1 MVSRGLIA
9 ALRIAATLPVFIFA
23 VLWAASPSYGS
34 AASAW
39 QRAPESGVRLLSAVS
54 GTGDLSTLPL
64 GLEFELAPGWK
75 TYWRSPG
82 DGGFPPK
89 LDWSGSENVAS
100 AEIAWP
106 APERFSI
113 LGIDSFGYRDAVVL
127 PIAVQLAE
135 PGRAAELHL
144 TLDYLTCEEICVPQR
159 AELALTVPPG
169 PAEPSAFAHL
179 IDSYRGRVPGPPG
192 PMLSIDSAR
201 WTDAN
206 GRPALLAVASAA
218 EPFRQPDLF
227 IEGLPSA
234 DWGRPSLEIQNDG
247 RRASIVVPRLDTGDL
262 PGDERSLKLTLVDG
276 ERAVERTLSI
286 GVGQHGAA
294 TVEPLSAAGEEST
307 APAML
312 AVLAIALLGGLIL
325 NLMPCVLP
333 VLSIKV
339 LGLLKHGGADVSA
352 ARRSFLATSAGILAC
367 FLLLAGAAAA
377 IRAGGVAVGWGMQ
390 FQQPA
395 FLIIMTMILVLFA
408 CNLWGL
414 YEFALPSWLDV
425 GGREGGGLSGPFL
438 TGMLATLLATPC
450 SAPFVGTA
458 VAYALSRGT
467 LEIFLIFVA
476 LGVGL
481 ALPYLAIAAWPRLAT
496 MLPRPGNWMIWLRR
510 ILGFALLGTAIWLLS
525 VLQAQTDARVSALV
539 GSIALAVI
547 ALLWLGRNV
556 KASGRAMAAG
566 LLIAA
571 AVASPFLLYQDRSSS
586 GRVMADS
593 RWEAFDPSGIDS
605 LVAQGK
611 IVFVDVTADWCITC
625 QVNKAA
631 VLDRE
636 PVASRLF
643 EGEKTR
649 PMRADWT
656 RPSDEISAYLAS
668 FGRYGIPFNAVY
680 GPGAPEGIVLPELLS
695 ADAVGAALDRA
706 SQGAPQRVS
715 SR

>member
-9 ALRIAATLPVFIFA
+9 ALRIAVTLPLFIVA

-34 AASAW
+34 TASAW
-39 QRAPESGVRLLSAVS
+39 QRTPESGVRLLSAVS
-54 GTGDLSTLPL
+54 GTGELAILPL

-135 PGRAAELHL
+135 PGRAAELRL
-144 TLDYLTCEEICVPQR
+144 TLDYLTCEEICIPQR
-159 AELALTVPPG
+159 AQLALTVPAG
-169 PAEPSAFAHL
+169 PAAPSAFAHL

-192 PMLSIDSAR
+192 PILSIDSAR
-201 WTDAN
+201 WTEVDGN
-206 GRPALLAVASAA
+206 PALLTVVRAA
-218 EPFRQPDLF
+218 EPFQQPDLF

-234 DWGRPSLEIQNDG
+234 DWGRPSLAVRGDG
-247 RRASIVVPRLDTGDL
+247 RQANIVVPRLDAGGMPDQ
-262 PGDERSLKLTLVDG
+262 EISLKLTLVDG
-276 ERAVERTLSI
+276 DRAVEHTLPVPIEAGIAES
-286 GVGQHGAA
+286 
-294 TVEPLSAAGEEST
+294 PLTSGEVAAGT
-307 APAML
+307 TIIPI
-312 AVLAIALLGGLIL
+312 LAIALLGGLIL

-367 FLLLAGAAAA
+367 FLLLAGAASGM
-377 IRAGGVAVGWGMQ
+377 RAGGIAVGWGMQ

-395 FLIIMTMILVLFA
+395 FLIVMTMILVLFA

-414 YEFALPSWLDV
+414 YEFALPVWLDV
-425 GGREGGGLSGPFL
+425 GSREEPGGLSGPFL

-467 LEIFLIFVA
+467 LEIFLIFLA
-476 LGVGL
+476 LGLGL

-496 MLPRPGNWMIWLRR
+496 MLPRPGNWMMWLRR
-510 ILGFALLGTAIWLLS
+510 ALGFALLGTAIWLLS
-525 VLQAQTDARVSALV
+525 VLQAQTDARVTMIV
-539 GSIALAVI
+539 GAIAVAVI
-547 ALLWLGRNV
+547 ALLWLGRNAGAFCRV
-556 KASGRAMAAG
+556 SAAAV
-566 LLIAA
+566 LMAA
-571 AVASPFLLYQDRSSS
+571 AVAAPFLLDQDRSF
-586 GRVMADS
+586 GRAVADD
-593 RWEAFDPSGIDS
+593 RWEAFDRRGIDRF
-605 LVAQGK
+605 VAQGEV
-611 IVFVDVTADWCITC
+611 VFVDITADWCITC

-636 PVASRLF
+636 PIASRLF
-643 EGEKTR
+643 EEEKVR
-649 PMRADWT
+649 AMRADWT

-680 GPGAPEGIVLPELLS
+680 GPGAPQGIVLPELLS
-695 ADAVGAALDRA
+695 ADAVAAALDRA
-706 SQGAPQRVS
+706 SQGAPQRFS